1 MTAPAN
7 EHDLLA
13 EALKRCESEQIHL
26 VGAIQGYG
34 VLLAIDGS
42 DVVRMASD
50 NLDSVFGI
58 PAAQAIG
65 RPANQL
71 IDDQAIQSLRLRLQG
86 MPDGRTIP
94 QDCHAAQSF
103 GGANLLALAHLID
116 ELLIIELK
124 PARVSKADAVD
135 RLLEAIRESMW
146 YFDRETSIDGYC
158 RLIANEL
165 RRITGFD
172 RVKVYRFDNNWNGE
186 VIAESRNGSLPT
198 LLNHHFPARDIPPQ
212 ARALYEKNLVRIL
225 ADSEAPTVPVIPVL
239 NPLNNRPLDLSH
251 SVLRAISP
259 IHIEYLRNMGVRSTI
274 TVSLMHDGRLWG
286 LVACHNATPKHVPGH
301 LRELIEFIGKTVSMK
316 LGSLENAARANSM
329 EAVRQRLQT
338 LTELVRSSSD
348 IHLLISRFSADY
360 LSLADASGSYASF
373 GDSTYEIG
381 LVPRRTELM
390 ALVTW
395 LKQQPFSNGIFVT
408 DRLGDLFAPAGDY
421 ASLAS
426 GLLAVALDP
435 ELNSFILWFRRE
447 VERDIVWAGNPDS
460 KVVLD
465 ALGPRVDPRRSFEV
479 WLETARGRSEPWT
492 HASIDAVKLFSLSI
506 VQMLMQQSLQ
516 KVNSADAANKAKGE
530 FLANMSHEIRT
541 PMNAII
547 GLAYLCLQ
555 TEVSPQQR
563 DYLEK
568 VNFSA
573 NNLLRILND
582 ILDFSKIEAGRM
594 SIEETSFGLDRVLE
608 NVGTLTA
615 LQAQEKDIEFI
626 VDVAPGCPVQL
637 WGDPLRLEQVLVN
650 LADNAVKFTEKGE
663 IVMAVWPV
671 AESAADFELSFSV
684 SDTGIGMTLDQMGRL
699 FQPFTQADG
708 STTRKFGGSGLG
720 LSICRRLVEM
730 MGGSIDA
737 TSEPGRGTQFTFTAR
752 FRKHDDDQISRRA
765 QIGEVMLPDLRDLSV
780 LLVDDSSRARGVCR
794 QYLESF
800 AFKVTEAAS
809 GNEALGLN
817 AERQRNAAGFDLIVI
832 DREMPGLDGIE
843 TARRISESAGAER
856 RPKTILT
863 SMHGHVYRH
872 DEHPFVDAI
881 LAKPFTASRLFNT
894 IAGMYACAGLT
905 SVSGGSDADKNHIRG
920 AHLLLTEDNEI
931 NQQVAKQILEGIG
944 VRVTVASDGEAAVM
958 LTRAHRFDGILMD
971 VHMPVMDGYAA
982 TRRIREDLRFSDLP
996 IIAMTANAMSGDRE
1010 KCLAA
1015 GMNDHIA
1022 KPVNPEELF
1031 ATLARWVTPA
1041 QPAEAAAVTT
1051 ASTRSARPDQSMPR
1065 LPGMQVDAAVQRL
1078 GGDVNAYLGLLDRF
1092 RRNHRDSIAEIRLA
1106 LTGGSRPLAERT
1118 AHTLK
1123 SVAATLGAVG
1133 LAEKAS
1139 DIEIHIREGVK
1150 LTRMERLLESTRAE
1164 LNALLAAID
1173 KLLSA
1178 GSEPAAGDPNA
1189 CDHVPSLLSS
1199 ALRLLAAY
1207 DTGAEEPIAAMEK
1220 LLPRTGPIALHMAH
1234 ARECLDRYDYEAAR
1248 TRLLAL
1254 ARELDLS
1261 DPES

>member
-1 MTAPAN
+1 MTPPDTN
-7 EHDLLA
+7 RELLA

-26 VGAIQGYG
+26 VGAVQGYG
-34 VLLAIDGS
+34 MLLAIDADGII
-42 DVVRMASD
+42 RLASD
-50 NLDSVFGI
+50 NLNPVFGI

-65 RPANQL
+65 RPVGELLEEQPINR
-71 IDDQAIQSLRLRLQG
+71 LRQRLQG
-86 MPDGRTIP
+86 MSGGRTIP
-94 QDCHAAQSF
+94 LDCHATPTM
-103 GGANLLALAHLID
+103 GGASLFAVAHLVD
-116 ELLIIELK
+116 DLMVIELK
-124 PARVSKADAVD
+124 PAASSKVDAVD
-135 RLLEAIRESMW
+135 RLLESIRESMW
-146 YFDRETSIDGYC
+146 YFDREGSIDGYC
-158 RLIANEL
+158 RLIADEL

-172 RVKVYRFDNNWNGE
+172 RVKVYRFDTNWNGE
-186 VIAESRNGSLPT
+186 VIAESRNSVLPT
-198 LLNHHFPARDIPPQ
+198 LLNHHFPASDIPPQ

-225 ADSEAPTVPVIPVL
+225 ADSEAPTVPILPPR
-239 NPLNNRPLDLSH
+239 NPLTDRPLDLSH

-286 LVACHNATPKHVPGH
+286 LVACHNAEPKQVSGH

-316 LGSLENAARANSM
+316 LGSLENASRANSM

-348 IHLLISRFSADY
+348 IHLLISRFRADY
-360 LSLADASGSYASF
+360 LSLAGASGSYACF
-373 GDSTYEIG
+373 GDNTYEIG
-381 LVPRRTELM
+381 LLPRRTELM
-390 ALVTW
+390 GLLEW
-395 LKQQPFSNGIFVT
+395 LRQQDFSNGIFVT
-408 DRLGDLFAPAGDY
+408 DRLGDLYPPARDY

-447 VERDIVWAGNPDS
+447 VVRNIVWAGNPDS

-465 ALGPRVDPRRSFEV
+465 AQGPRVDPRRSFEV

-516 KVNSADAANKAKGE
+516 KINSADAANKAKGE

-555 TEVSPQQR
+555 TEVSTQQK
-563 DYLEK
+563 DYLDK
-568 VNFSA
+568 INLSA

-594 SIEETSFGLDRVLE
+594 SIEETPFGLDRVLE

-615 LQAQEKDIEFI
+615 LQAQEKQIEFI

-663 IVMAVWPV
+663 IVMAVCPV
-671 AESAADFELSFSV
+671 AESATDLELRFSV
-684 SDTGIGMTLDQMGRL
+684 SDTGIGMTPEQMGRL
-699 FQPFTQADG
+699 FQPFTQGDG

-737 TSEPGRGTQFTFTAR
+737 ISELHRGTQFSFTAR
-752 FRKHDDDQISRRA
+752 FRKHNELPVTRKS
-765 QIGEVMLPDLRDLSV
+765 QIGEVMLPNLREMSV
-780 LLVDDSSRARGVCR
+780 LLVDDSLRARSVCR
-794 QYLESF
+794 QYLDSF
-800 AFKVTEAAS
+800 SFRVTEASS
-809 GNEALGLN
+809 GNEALGLIGDPGT
-817 AERQRNAAGFDLIVI
+817 AAPFAMIII
-832 DREMPGLDGIE
+832 DREMPGIDGIE
-843 TARRISESAGAER
+843 TARRIAEAAGNEP
-856 RPKTILT
+856 RPRIILT
-863 SMHGHVYRH
+863 SMHGQVYRH
-872 DEHPFVDAI
+872 DEHSFVDAI

-894 IAGMYACAGLT
+894 IAGMYASQGT
-905 SVSGGSDADKNHIRG
+905 STVEGGSNADKYRIRG
-920 AHLLLTEDNEI
+920 AHILLTEDNEI

-958 LTRAHRFDGILMD
+958 LNRAHHFDGILMD
-971 VHMPVMDGYAA
+971 IHMPVLDGYEA
-982 TRRIREDLRFSDLP
+982 TRRIRDELRFSALP

-1022 KPVNPEELF
+1022 KPVNPVEMF
-1031 ATLARWVTPA
+1031 ATLARWITPA
-1041 QPAEAAAVTT
+1041 SPLDPASQSNVATW
-1051 ASTRSARPDQSMPR
+1051 STRPSPALPR
-1065 LPGMQVDAAVQRL
+1065 LPGIQVDAAVQRL
-1078 GGDVNAYLGLLDRF
+1078 GGDVHAYLGLLDKF
-1092 RRNHRDSIAEIRLA
+1092 RRNHHGTIAEIRLA
-1106 LTGGSRPLAERT
+1106 LTGGSRKHAERA

-1123 SVAATLGAVG
+1123 SVAATLGATS
-1133 LAEKAS
+1133 LEAKAA
-1139 DIEIHIREGVK
+1139 DIEIHVREGVN
-1150 LTRMERLLESTRAE
+1150 LARMERLMESTSAE
-1164 LNALLAAID
+1164 LAGLITTIET
-1173 KLLSA
+1173 LLSH
-1178 GSEPAAGDPNA
+1178 PAESSPDAHETPE
-1189 CDHVPSLLSS
+1189 HLPTLMRS
-1199 ALRLLAAY
+1199 ALRLLRDF
-1207 DTGAEEPIAAMEK
+1207 DTGADEPIGAMEG
-1220 LLPRTGPIALHMAH
+1220 LLPRTGTIAQQMAR
-1234 ARECLDRYDYEAAR
+1234 ARESLDRYDYEAAR
-1248 TRLLAL
+1248 EHLLAL
-1254 ARELDLS
+1254 ARELDMAN
-1261 DPES
+1261 PEA